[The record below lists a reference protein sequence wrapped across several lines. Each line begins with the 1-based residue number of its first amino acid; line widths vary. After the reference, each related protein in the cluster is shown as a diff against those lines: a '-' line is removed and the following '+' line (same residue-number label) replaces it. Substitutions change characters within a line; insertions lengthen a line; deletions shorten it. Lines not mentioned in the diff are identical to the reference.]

1 MSIRLPASKRNAI
14 IADFTN
20 GVNDPEYEVIPSKT
34 IKGKYT
40 VRKRKVEESGDQQ
53 AETPEPQQVVLHE
66 VSGDQ
71 QAEEPQQEEEE
82 DVVDDQTNSMFNP
95 YAYFQEYQL
104 QVNRLLIEQMK
115 ALRQN
120 SKYMMKKQQKYKQRQ
135 KTIRNIFSEVAN
147 GDDDDAKVS
156 GDQQAEPHPFQQVE
170 ERPPVQEKV
179 TEEEEQ
185 HEVAPQELPP
195 ITSYY
200 QNDYP
205 QPQTNYQPP
214 PRPLTPAPE
223 PVQYQNDYEA
233 KLDDMAGTY
242 NFVSRRDRLKAFI

>member
-1 MSIRLPASKRNAI
+1 MSSRLPASKRNAI

-40 VRKRKVEESGDQQ
+40 VRKRKAE
-53 AETPEPQQVVLHE
+53 ETPEQPAQE
-66 VSGDQ
+66 
-71 QAEEPQQEEEE
+71 EEPQQEEAPPQEEEE

-135 KTIRNIFSEVAN
+135 KTIRNIFSEVVN
-147 GDDDDAKVS
+147 GDDDDDAK
-156 GDQQAEPHPFQQVE
+156 E
-170 ERPPVQEKV
+170 ERPPVQ
-179 TEEEEQ
+179 EEEEQ
-185 HEVAPQELPP
+185 HEVALQEEALPP

>member
-40 VRKRKVEESGDQQ
+40 VRKRKAEESSDQQ
-53 AETPEPQQVVLHE
+53 AETPEEPQQ
-66 VSGDQ
+66 
-71 QAEEPQQEEEE
+71 EEAPPQEEEE

-135 KTIRNIFSEVAN
+135 KTIRNIFSEVVN
-147 GDDDDAKVS
+147 GDDDDDAKVS
-156 GDQQAEPHPFQQVE
+156 GDQQAE
-170 ERPPVQEKV
+170 ERPPVQEV
-179 TEEEEQ
+179 SGDQQAEEPQ
-185 HEVAPQELPP
+185 HEEAPQEEALPP

>member
-40 VRKRKVEESGDQQ
+40 VRKRKVEVSGDQQ
-53 AETPEPQQVVLHE
+53 AETPEQPAQE
-66 VSGDQ
+66 
-71 QAEEPQQEEEE
+71 EEPQQEEAPPQEEEE

-135 KTIRNIFSEVAN
+135 KTIRNIFSEVVN
-147 GDDDDAKVS
+147 GDDDDDAK
-156 GDQQAEPHPFQQVE
+156 E
-170 ERPPVQEKV
+170 ERPPVQ
-179 TEEEEQ
+179 EEEEQ
-185 HEVAPQELPP
+185 HEVALQEEALPP

>member
-1 MSIRLPASKRNAI
+1 MSSRLPASKRNAI

-40 VRKRKVEESGDQQ
+40 VRKRKAE
-53 AETPEPQQVVLHE
+53 ETPEQPAQE
-66 VSGDQ
+66 
-71 QAEEPQQEEEE
+71 EEPQQEEAPPQEEEE

-135 KTIRNIFSEVAN
+135 KTIRNIFSEVVN
-147 GDDDDAKVS
+147 GDDDDDAK
-156 GDQQAEPHPFQQVE
+156 E
-170 ERPPVQEKV
+170 ERPPVQ
-179 TEEEEQ
+179 EEEEQ

>member
-40 VRKRKVEESGDQQ
+40 VRKRKVEE
-53 AETPEPQQVVLHE
+53 TPKQLAQEEEPQQ
-66 VSGDQ
+66 
-71 QAEEPQQEEEE
+71 EEAPPQEEEE

-135 KTIRNIFSEVAN
+135 KTIRNIFSEVVN
-147 GDDDDAKVS
+147 GDDDDDAK
-156 GDQQAEPHPFQQVE
+156 E

-185 HEVAPQELPP
+185 HEEAPQELPP

-214 PRPLTPAPE
+214 PRPQTPAPE

>member
-40 VRKRKVEESGDQQ
+40 VRKRKAE
-53 AETPEPQQVVLHE
+53 ETPEQPAQE

-71 QAEEPQQEEEE
+71 QAEEPQQEEAPPQEEEE

-135 KTIRNIFSEVAN
+135 KTIRNIFSEVVN
-147 GDDDDAKVS
+147 GDDDDDAK
-156 GDQQAEPHPFQQVE
+156 E

-185 HEVAPQELPP
+185 HEEAPQELPP

>member
-40 VRKRKVEESGDQQ
+40 VRKRKAE
-53 AETPEPQQVVLHE
+53 ETPEQPAQEVVLHE
-66 VSGDQ
+66 
-71 QAEEPQQEEEE
+71 EEAPPQEEEE

-135 KTIRNIFSEVAN
+135 KTIRNIFSEVVN
-147 GDDDDAKVS
+147 GDDDDAPK
-156 GDQQAEPHPFQQVE
+156 E

-185 HEVAPQELPP
+185 HEEAPQELPP

>member
-40 VRKRKVEESGDQQ
+40 VRKRKVEE
-53 AETPEPQQVVLHE
+53 TPEQPAQEEEPQQ
-66 VSGDQ
+66 
-71 QAEEPQQEEEE
+71 EEAPPQEEEE

-135 KTIRNIFSEVAN
+135 KTIRNIFSEVVN
-147 GDDDDAKVS
+147 GDDDDAPK
-156 GDQQAEPHPFQQVE
+156 E
-170 ERPPVQEKV
+170 ERPPVQE
-179 TEEEEQ
+179 EEEQ
-185 HEVAPQELPP
+185 HEVALQEVAPQELPP

>member
-40 VRKRKVEESGDQQ
+40 VRKRKAEESSDQQ
-53 AETPEPQQVVLHE
+53 AETPEQVVLHE

-135 KTIRNIFSEVAN
+135 KTIRNIFSEVVN
-147 GDDDDAKVS
+147 GDDDDDAK
-156 GDQQAEPHPFQQVE
+156 E

-185 HEVAPQELPP
+185 HEEAPQELPP

>member
-1 MSIRLPASKRNAI
+1 MSSRLPASKRNAI

-40 VRKRKVEESGDQQ
+40 VRKRKAEVFGDQQ
-53 AETPEPQQVVLHE
+53 TEEPQQE

-71 QAEEPQQEEEE
+71 QAEAPPQEEEE

-120 SKYMMKKQQKYKQRQ
+120 SKYMLKKQEKYKQRQ
-135 KTIRNIFSEVAN
+135 KTIRNIFSEVVN
-147 GDDDDAKVS
+147 GDDDDDAK
-156 GDQQAEPHPFQQVE
+156 E
-170 ERPPVQEKV
+170 ERPPVQ
-179 TEEEEQ
+179 EEEEQ

>member
-1 MSIRLPASKRNAI
+1 MSIKLPASKRNAI

-40 VRKRKVEESGDQQ
+40 VRKRKVEE
-53 AETPEPQQVVLHE
+53 TPEQPAQEEEPQQ
-66 VSGDQ
+66 
-71 QAEEPQQEEEE
+71 EEAPPQEEEE

-135 KTIRNIFSEVAN
+135 KTIRNIFSEVVN
-147 GDDDDAKVS
+147 GDDDDAPK
-156 GDQQAEPHPFQQVE
+156 E

-185 HEVAPQELPP
+185 HEEAPQELPP

-214 PRPLTPAPE
+214 PRPQTPAPE

>member
-1 MSIRLPASKRNAI
+1 MSSRLPASKRNAI

-20 GVNDPEYEVIPSKT
+20 GVSDPDYEVIPSKT

-40 VRKRKVEESGDQQ
+40 VRKRKAEEVPEQPAQ
-53 AETPEPQQVVLHE
+53 EEEPQR
-66 VSGDQ
+66 
-71 QAEEPQQEEEE
+71 EEQQQEEEE
-82 DVVDDQTNSMFNP
+82 EAQEIDDQTNSMFNP

-135 KTIRNIFSEVAN
+135 KTIRDIFSEVAN
-147 GDDDDAKVS
+147 DEQPITQPP
-156 GDQQAEPHPFQQVE
+156 QQG
-170 ERPPVQEKV
+170 KV

-185 HEVAPQELPP
+185 HEEAPHEVPP

-214 PRPLTPAPE
+214 PRPQTPAPE

-233 KLDDMAGTY
+233 TLDDMAGTY
-242 NFVSRRDRLKAFI
+242 HFASRRDRLKAFI

>member
-40 VRKRKVEESGDQQ
+40 VRKRKAEESCDQQ

-66 VSGDQ
+66 
-71 QAEEPQQEEEE
+71 EEAPPQEEEE

-135 KTIRNIFSEVAN
+135 KTIRNIFSEVVN
-147 GDDDDAKVS
+147 GDDDDDAK
-156 GDQQAEPHPFQQVE
+156 E

-185 HEVAPQELPP
+185 HEETPQELPP

-214 PRPLTPAPE
+214 PRPITPAPE

>member
-40 VRKRKVEESGDQQ
+40 VRKRKAEE
-53 AETPEPQQVVLHE
+53 
-66 VSGDQ
+66 SGDQ
-71 QAEEPQQEEEE
+71 QAEEPQ
-82 DVVDDQTNSMFNP
+82 
-95 YAYFQEYQL
+95 
-104 QVNRLLIEQMK
+104 
-115 ALRQN
+115 
-120 SKYMMKKQQKYKQRQ
+120 
-135 KTIRNIFSEVAN
+135 
-147 GDDDDAKVS
+147 
-156 GDQQAEPHPFQQVE
+156 
-170 ERPPVQEKV
+170 
-179 TEEEEQ
+179 
-185 HEVAPQELPP
+185 HEVALQELPP

>member
-40 VRKRKVEESGDQQ
+40 VRKRKAE
-53 AETPEPQQVVLHE
+53 ETPEQPAQE
-66 VSGDQ
+66 
-71 QAEEPQQEEEE
+71 EEPQQEEAPPQEEEE

-135 KTIRNIFSEVAN
+135 KTIRNIFSEVVN
-147 GDDDDAKVS
+147 GDDDDAPK
-156 GDQQAEPHPFQQVE
+156 E
-170 ERPPVQEKV
+170 ERPPVQE
-179 TEEEEQ
+179 EEKQ
-185 HEVAPQELPP
+185 HEVALQEVAPQELPP

>member
-40 VRKRKVEESGDQQ
+40 VRKRKAE
-53 AETPEPQQVVLHE
+53 ETPEQPAQE
-66 VSGDQ
+66 
-71 QAEEPQQEEEE
+71 EEPQQEEAPPQEEEE

-135 KTIRNIFSEVAN
+135 KTIRNIFSEVVN
-147 GDDDDAKVS
+147 GDDDDYPKVS
-156 GDQQAEPHPFQQVE
+156 GDQQAE

-185 HEVAPQELPP
+185 HEVALQEEALPP

>member
-1 MSIRLPASKRNAI
+1 MSNRLPASKRNAI

-20 GVNDPEYEVIPSKT
+20 GVNDPDYEVIPSKT

-40 VRKRKVEESGDQQ
+40 VRKRKAEEASEQPPAQ
-53 AETPEPQQVVLHE
+53 E
-66 VSGDQ
+66 
-71 QAEEPQQEEEE
+71 EEPQQEEHQEE
-82 DVVDDQTNSMFNP
+82 EEEAQEVDDQTNSMFNP

-104 QVNRLLIEQMK
+104 QVNRLMIEQMK

-135 KTIRNIFSEVAN
+135 KQIRDIFSEVAN
-147 GDDDDAKVS
+147 NDDDK
-156 GDQQAEPHPFQQVE
+156 QKE
-170 ERPPVQEKV
+170 EQPPAQEKV

-185 HEVAPQELPP
+185 HEEAPHEVPP

-214 PRPLTPAPE
+214 PRPQTPAPE

-233 KLDDMAGTY
+233 TLDDMAGTY
-242 NFVSRRDRLKAFI
+242 HFASRRDRLKAFI

>member
-1 MSIRLPASKRNAI
+1 MSSRLPASKRNAI

-40 VRKRKVEESGDQQ
+40 VRKRKAE
-53 AETPEPQQVVLHE
+53 ETPEQPAQE

-135 KTIRNIFSEVAN
+135 KTIRNIFSEVVN
-147 GDDDDAKVS
+147 GDDDDDAK
-156 GDQQAEPHPFQQVE
+156 E

-185 HEVAPQELPP
+185 HEVALQEEALPP